1 MELRREGLLVSR
13 RFWDPTGTEREQ
25 PVSQQELLHFVTDL
39 LPDWRVTRR
48 RVLALGSLALVH
60 RRRLTLTGIARGL
73 DSRTR
78 VLHRVKRIWRFLS
91 NRGVDPRAVVGA
103 LARRAVALRTEGW
116 VPVIFDETGLKER
129 ALLLCAGTW
138 YRGRALPLAMY
149 AYQNPKIKKSLW
161 AYREGLLSAIW
172 GALPETERSRLLF
185 IADRGYDASAFF
197 RRLVKAQITFAI
209 RVPRRVLIS
218 MAHQQLNLEFLA
230 AQLNHGD
237 CYFLTDVLYGPAKA
251 KLKLLLWWEP
261 EQPEP
266 WLIATTL
273 SSAEETKRAYR
284 LRMGIE
290 ELFKDLKHTFAL
302 ESGQCQS
309 TDRITRLGLFAL
321 ISLWVLA
328 RLVRYPENW
337 IRYVTARGALS
348 FLTLAL
354 EWLDA
359 PPHLRRYIRQEARCG

>member
-1 MELRREGLLVSR
+1 M
-13 RFWDPTGTEREQ
+13 
-25 PVSQQELLHFVTDL
+25 SQYQLLHFVTAL
-39 LPDWRVTRR
+39 LPDWRSTRR
-48 RVLALGSLALVH
+48 RVLALGSLALVQ
-60 RRRLTLTGIARGL
+60 RRRLTLCGIARGL

-91 NRGVDPRAVVGA
+91 NPGVDPRTVVGA
-103 LARRAVALRTEGW
+103 LARRAFSLRPEGW

-161 AYREGLLSAIW
+161 AYREGLLRVIW
-172 GALPETERSRLLF
+172 EALPEAERGRLLF
-185 IADRGYDASAFF
+185 IADRGYAASAFF
-197 RRLVKAQITFAI
+197 RRLVKAPITFAI

-218 MAHQQLNLEFLA
+218 MAHQQFNLEFLA
-230 AQLNHGD
+230 ADLKHGD
-237 CYFLTDVLYGPAKA
+237 CHFLTDIRYGPAKA
-251 KLKLLLWWEP
+251 QVNLLLWWEP

-273 SSAEETKRAYR
+273 PTAAETKRAYR

-290 ELFKDLKHTFAL
+290 EMFKDLKQRFAL
-302 ESGQCQS
+302 ESCQCQS

-321 ISLWVLA
+321 VSFWALA
-328 RLVRYPENW
+328 LLVRYPTHW
-337 IRYVTARGALS
+337 VRYITARGALS

-359 PPHLRRYIRQEARCG
+359 PPHLRRAIRQEAQCG